1 MDNQDDFFAG
11 SGFMG
16 IVAPSTLYGV
26 HDGSMYISGPSG
38 VVQVTGQSEA
48 AIQEAL
54 SESGALIPGT
64 KEAVQGLH
72 QLLEDPRTSRT
83 VSYLLCG
90 ARSCEDVLED
100 MARLKRARILLFG
113 CGGIGSTTSL
123 LLAGSGIGH
132 MTVIDGDR
140 IEESNLNRQLFWRR
154 SEVGAFKADVL
165 KDILQEKFPG
175 MYVETVKHNL
185 DLDDADRLI
194 AGGYDAVVVTADE
207 PVTLASECKR
217 LADKHR
223 IPVVSGGYLH
233 RMCMTNFYDGNPIN
247 STVSTSDD
255 APPQRFDWR
264 RLPRGIMPSYGPSNF
279 ALASILASSVIA
291 SLACRTLGS
300 PVQHSVV
307 WDANSAP
314 LEFNTLIG

>member
-1 MDNQDDFFAG
+1 MDNKEDFFAG

-16 IVAPSTLYGV
+16 VVAPSTLYGV
-26 HDGSMYISGPSG
+26 HDGSMYISGPVG
-38 VVQVTGQSEA
+38 VVQVAEQGESA
-48 AIQEAL
+48 MLEAL
-54 SESGALIPGT
+54 NESGALIPGAG
-64 KEAVQGLH
+64 EAMEGVR

-100 MARLKRARILLFG
+100 MAQLTRARILLIG

-123 LLAGSGIGH
+123 LLAGSGVGH
-132 MTVIDGDR
+132 ITIIDGDR

-154 SEVGAFKADVL
+154 SDVGAYKADVL
-165 KDILQEKFPG
+165 KEILQEKFLG
-175 MYVETVKHNL
+175 MDVETIKHNF
-185 DLDDADRLI
+185 DLDDVDRLI

-217 LADKHR
+217 LADKYQ

-233 RMCMTNFYDGNPIN
+233 RMCMTNFYDGNPLN
-247 STVSTSDD
+247 ATASTSVD
-255 APPQRFDWR
+255 APSQRFDWR

-279 ALASILASSVIA
+279 SLASILASSVISA
-291 SLACRTLGS
+291 LACRTLGS

-314 LEFNTLIG
+314 LKFNTLIG